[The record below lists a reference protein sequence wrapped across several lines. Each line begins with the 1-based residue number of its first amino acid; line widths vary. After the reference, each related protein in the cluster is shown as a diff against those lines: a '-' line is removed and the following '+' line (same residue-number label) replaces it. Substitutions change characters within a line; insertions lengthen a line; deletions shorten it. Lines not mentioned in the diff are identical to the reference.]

1 MLWEFHMNIQSS
13 VKLVRTR
20 PGPFVF
26 ALFVLCSGSPAAGQ
40 TPQKPITATIT
51 LGIVAETHQK
61 EIEEHF
67 REFVRSVARK
77 ISPATALEGKVVV
90 TSTLPD
96 LAKLLD
102 HGTVDFYMESPYPT
116 YVVNNVH
123 GAGTLLLRRWKS
135 GMADYRSLIFTQRN
149 SGIQRLDDLRG
160 KLIAFEDPESSSGYF
175 LPKLFL
181 QRNGLRLAEKPG
193 LDANVGAAEV
203 GFVFA
208 RSQKTLVDWVL
219 SKTPR
224 LAPSATT
231 ITPPSTRRYETTSWC
246 WRRPICCRVTFYRC
260 AKTCRLGWS
269 AASKRHCSRCMRTPK
284 AARYCKTSTARL
296 SSAPCPAGR
305 RLCAEGFWIVFTHPR
320 ENEIR
325 LFGTFETALLRTAGM
340 NLSSGSCM

>member
-1 MLWEFHMNIQSS
+1 
-13 VKLVRTR
+13 
-20 PGPFVF
+20 
-26 ALFVLCSGSPAAGQ
+26 
-40 TPQKPITATIT
+40 

-67 REFVRSVARK
+67 REFVRYVARK

-219 SKTPR
+219 SKNTAAGAFSNDDHAALDEKTRNDILVLAQTELLPR
-224 LAPSATT
+224 HLLSVRKDMPLGLVGRLEKTLLAMHEDAEGRKILQNTDATT
-231 ITPPSTRRYETTSWC
+231 KFDLLPGGEA
-246 WRRPICCRVTFYRC
+246 V
-260 AKTCRLGWS
+260 
-269 AASKRHCSRCMRTPK
+269 MR
-284 AARYCKTSTARL
+284 
-296 SSAPCPAGR
+296 R
-305 RLCAEGFWIVFTHPR
+305 RLLDSFYSPER
-320 ENEIR
+320 K
-325 LFGTFETALLRTAGM
+325 
-340 NLSSGSCM
+340 

>member
-1 MLWEFHMNIQSS
+1 MGFRCCFTTLNCPLSAYLRS
-13 VKLVRTR
+13 R

-40 TPQKPITATIT
+40 TPQKPITAAIT

-67 REFVRSVARK
+67 REFVRYMARK

-102 HGTVDFYMESPYPT
+102 QGTVDFYMESPYPT

-135 GMADYRSLIFTQRN
+135 GMADYRSLIFTHRN

-219 SKTPR
+219 SKNTAAGAFSNDDHAALDEKTRNDILVLAQTELLPR
-224 LAPSATT
+224 HLLSVRKDMPLGLVGRLEKTLLAMHEDAEGRKILQNTDATT
-231 ITPPSTRRYETTSWC
+231 KFDLLPGGEA
-246 WRRPICCRVTFYRC
+246 V
-260 AKTCRLGWS
+260 
-269 AASKRHCSRCMRTPK
+269 MR
-284 AARYCKTSTARL
+284 
-296 SSAPCPAGR
+296 R
-305 RLCAEGFWIVFTHPR
+305 RLLDSFYSPER
-320 ENEIR
+320 K
-325 LFGTFETALLRTAGM
+325 
-340 NLSSGSCM
+340 

>member
-1 MLWEFHMNIQSS
+1 MNIQSS
-13 VKLVRTR
+13 VKLIRTR

-40 TPQKPITATIT
+40 TPQKPITAAIT

-67 REFVRSVARK
+67 REFVRYVARK

-135 GMADYRSLIFTQRN
+135 GMADYRSLIFTHRN

-181 QRNGLRLAEKPG
+181 QRNGLRPAEKPG

-208 RSQKTLVDWVL
+208 GSQKTLVDWVL
-219 SKTPR
+219 SKNTAAGAFSNDDHAALDEKTRNDILVLAQTELLPR
-224 LAPSATT
+224 HLLSVRKDMPLGLVGRLEKTLLAMREDAEGRKILQNTDATT
-231 ITPPSTRRYETTSWC
+231 KFDLLPGGEA
-246 WRRPICCRVTFYRC
+246 V
-260 AKTCRLGWS
+260 
-269 AASKRHCSRCMRTPK
+269 MR
-284 AARYCKTSTARL
+284 
-296 SSAPCPAGR
+296 R
-305 RLCAEGFWIVFTHPR
+305 RLLDSFYSPER
-320 ENEIR
+320 K
-325 LFGTFETALLRTAGM
+325 
-340 NLSSGSCM
+340 

>member
-1 MLWEFHMNIQSS
+1 MDLRSS
-13 VKLVRTR
+13 VNLIYTR
-20 PGPFVF
+20 PGAFSVLL
-26 ALFVLCSGSPAAGQ
+26 ALFIICSDSPAVGQ

-67 REFVRSVARK
+67 REFVRYVARK

-219 SKTPR
+219 SKNTAAGAFSNDDHAALDEKTRNDILVLAQTELLPR
-224 LAPSATT
+224 HLLSVRKDMPLGLVGRLEKTLLAMREDAEGRKILQNTDATT
-231 ITPPSTRRYETTSWC
+231 KFDLLPGGEA
-246 WRRPICCRVTFYRC
+246 V
-260 AKTCRLGWS
+260 
-269 AASKRHCSRCMRTPK
+269 MR
-284 AARYCKTSTARL
+284 
-296 SSAPCPAGR
+296 R
-305 RLCAEGFWIVFTHPR
+305 RLLDSFYSPER
-320 ENEIR
+320 K
-325 LFGTFETALLRTAGM
+325 
-340 NLSSGSCM
+340 